1 MNKNK
6 SEYISESDIRINT
19 DRYWDEEDKRI
30 EVVKLTQISTELEV
44 AVHSYKGQVHAY
56 NRALE
61 KLEDKYLNS
70 LN

>member
-6 SEYISESDIRINT
+6 SDYISESDIKIET
-19 DRYWDEEDKRI
+19 DRYWDEEDKRV
-30 EVVKLTQISTELEV
+30 EAVKLTQISTGLEV
-44 AVHSYKGQVHAY
+44 AVHSYIGQVSAY
-56 NRALE
+56 NKALE